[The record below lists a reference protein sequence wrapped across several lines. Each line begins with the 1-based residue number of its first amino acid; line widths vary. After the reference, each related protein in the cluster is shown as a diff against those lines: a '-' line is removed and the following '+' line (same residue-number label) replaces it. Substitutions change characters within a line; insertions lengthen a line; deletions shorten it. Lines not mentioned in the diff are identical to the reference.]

1 MNPRRLLPIV
11 VAAFA
16 LAAVP
21 ASAQAAPPPND
32 AFATAQPLTLDVP
45 VQGTV
50 VDATVESSEPAHAGD
65 RRSKSVWYSYTS
77 PTDGAVTLD
86 ACDATFDDVIAT
98 YTGTAF
104 NSFTA
109 GPSVDDACNDLGA
122 KVSLQVKAGVT
133 VWIAIA
139 GVEGGAGT
147 FTLVAHAETVP
158 PNDAFVD
165 AVTLKPGRVQGSNT
179 LATRELGEPAVAEGG
194 GGSVW
199 YRYRTNT
206 PPAGDARHV
215 ELQLRH
221 RARRLHRRPR
231 HAAQDRQRRRRRR
244 RGHQPPVLHRR
255 AAPHVL
261 DPRRRLR
268 VRAGQL
274 RARAVRRQHRRLRR
288 RRSPSRRAPISPP
301 CSSAGCA
308 RRSAAGARATWS
320 CRSACRRP
328 RRAGSVCRAAPT
340 GCSPG
345 RPADCAATAATSQ
358 PSCASPARRAAHSSN
373 DSSVT
378 VVLRAELKGTRSSNR
393 FVTRTIRLA
402 DAA

>member
-16 LAAVP
+16 LSAVP

-50 VDATVESSEPAHAGD
+50 VDATVESNEPAHAGD
-65 RRSKSVWYSYTS
+65 RRTKSVWYSYTS

-98 YTGTAF
+98 YTGAAL
-104 NSFTA
+104 NSFTI

-179 LATRELGEPAVAEGG
+179 LATRELGEPAIAEGG

-206 PPAGDARHV
+206 RQRVTLDTSNSSFDTVLGVFTGDLGTLRKIASDDDGGVADTSLLSFTAVPRRTYWILVDGYESGRGSFELGLSDGSIAGYGVTLAEPQSTDLSTVLERGLRTTV
-215 ELQLRH
+215 GCRRSCSLELQVRVSQTT
-221 RARRLHRRPR
+221 ARRIGLPR
-231 HAAQDRQRRRRRR
+231 SAD
-244 RGHQPPVLHRR
+244 GVLARTTG
-255 AAPHVL
+255 
-261 DPRRRLR
+261 RLR
-268 VRAGQL
+268 GDGSDVAAVLRFSRA
-274 RARAVRRQHRRLRR
+274 
-288 RRSPSRRAPISPP
+288 
-301 CSSAGCA
+301 
-308 RRSAAGARATWS
+308 
-320 CRSACRRP
+320 
-328 RRAGSVCRAAPT
+328 
-340 GCSPG
+340 
-345 RPADCAATAATSQ
+345 
-358 PSCASPARRAAHSSN
+358 ARRALKD